1 MTRTQKF
8 LTTLTLILGAA
19 AALASP
25 AAADNSMPAPAP
37 NGAAPVATSHHP
49 AAVNSPDGTAS

>member
-8 LTTLTLILGAA
+8 LTTLTLILGATA
-19 AALASP
+19 AVASP

-37 NGAAPVATSHHP
+37 NAPAPVAASHHP
-49 AAVNSPDGTAS
+49 AAVTAPDGPAS